1 MWIEGITDD
10 EMALAACMS
19 TPKAVSLGK
28 GFAGKQLQSVTTRM
42 AKLAVAP
49 VAQPLLV
56 EAGQKGG
63 KLKTCKAAAK
73 RFRITGTGKVRRGL
87 HMPLWSRSAEW
98 GMRECGTAGGPTW
111 GLHGAA
117 GVGM

>member
-1 MWIEGITDD
+1 MPFA
-10 EMALAACMS
+10 MFVSA
-19 TPKAVSLGK
+19 PKAVSLGSK

-49 VAQPLLV
+49 VAQPLVV

-87 HMPLWSRSAEW
+87 R
-98 GMRECGTAGGPTW
+98 T
-111 GLHGAA
+111 GLESGR
-117 GVGM
+117 